1 MRVVSVR
8 DLSRIGPSGI
18 GPRRAEIECSGTRPV
33 VVETRP
39 SATKADLTDVILEQ
53 ARQHTTNE
61 TPLTARLIKGIVLGG
76 EDEFAEFTDQFDS
89 MLAQFAERAQ
99 RLADEEPET
108 TAQRAFPFTF
118 TIYERPRGAG

>member
-1 MRVVSVR
+1 
-8 DLSRIGPSGI
+8 
-18 GPRRAEIECSGTRPV
+18 
-33 VVETRP
+33 
-39 SATKADLTDVILEQ
+39 
-53 ARQHTTNE
+53 
-61 TPLTARLIKGIVLGG
+61 
-76 EDEFAEFTDQFDS
+76 